1 MLSTSY
7 NRLVW
12 GIMILV
18 LAVLAVRTRDHFAA
32 YFEKVGALEVRTV
45 PDKDLIYLRWRGK
58 IAAPMAS
65 RISEALAAHEG
76 EGSKIILSLSSPGGS
91 VDEGAKVIRLLRSI
105 REKHVVVTS
114 VDEGAMC
121 ASMCVPVYL
130 QGQQRI
136 AAADADFMFHKVVFR
151 DFFSNERDP
160 SVPAASIDAE
170 TDRFFETYF
179 VAAGVSQTWTRKLR
193 SEIAGGN
200 EVWKTGRELVD
211 EKSGI
216 VQEVM

>member
-1 MLSTSY
+1 MLSASY

-18 LAVLAVRTRDHFAA
+18 LAILAVRTRDHFGA

-45 PDKDLIYLRWRGK
+45 PDKDLIYLKWQGK
-58 IAAPMAS
+58 IAAPMAN

-76 EGSKIILSLSSPGGS
+76 EGSKIVLSLSSPGGS

-105 REKHVVVTS
+105 REKHVLVTS
-114 VDEGAMC
+114 VDAGAMC

-130 QGQQRI
+130 QGAQRI

-151 DFFSNERDP
+151 DFFSNERDR

-179 VAAGVSQTWTRKLR
+179 VAAGVSPTWTQKLR

>member
-1 MLSTSY
+1 
-7 NRLVW
+7 
-12 GIMILV
+12 MILV

-32 YFEKVGALEVRTV
+32 YFEKIGTLDVRTV
-45 PDKDLIYLRWRGK
+45 PDKDLIYLKWRGK
-58 IAAPMAS
+58 IAAPMAN

-76 EGSKIILSLSSPGGS
+76 DGSKIILSLSSPGGS
-91 VDEGAKVIRLLRSI
+91 VDEGAKVIRLLRAI
-105 REKHVVVTS
+105 REKHALVTS
-114 VDEGAMC
+114 VDAGAMC

-151 DFFSNERDP
+151 DFFSNERDS

-170 TDRFFETYF
+170 TDHFFEAYF
-179 VAAGVSQTWTRKLR
+179 VAAGVSPTWTQKLR